1 MRWWSPMSKTG
12 FCWLWNHPL
21 AWWILLWP
29 TPKKRSLDSNLTTTL
44 VVIYHGVYTDK
55 TRGYNQS
62 RIGAW
67 EPNMDNHW
75 GPAISVHFHPYLA
88 KLMCIYIY
96 ILSFTIELANEVK
109 HCSNIV
115 EWPHLVATRNVH
127 FPRLV
132 GLPRLEG
139 VSANAQI
146 PYIPPKSWRVCIP
159 PSTPKKWPKWM

>member
-88 KLMCIYIY
+88 KMLCIYIY
-96 ILSFTIELANEVK
+96 IIVIYIYNYYHLLSNSLMRW
-109 HCSNIV
+109 NIAATL
-115 EWPHLVATRNVH
+115 WSGPTFLATRCACKAGWTSTAWRRSRRWH
-127 FPRLV
+127 RSHTFQIMGKSTQIV
-132 GLPRLEG
+132 G
-139 VSANAQI
+139 
-146 PYIPPKSWRVCIP
+146 
-159 PSTPKKWPKWM
+159 